1 MASHARE
8 PEPRKP
14 VGTLYR
20 RGAKGKCNRQ
30 HRWQSLPLS
39 LSRHRVTRKRPTF
52 FSLARRTLHPVWEY
66 PSLVFKA
73 AGTRRR
79 LFPIG
84 VQCSAIIITLRAH
97 CGNNRRFPIR
107 LSAEN
112 VVEGTPWFIQRLKSA
127 ERMLTYLH
135 RRGVNVKKWR
145 RGEAGTGPRREHG
158 RIRSCERDTAAGR
171 GPEREIRK
179 RRLAPA
185 LCPDW
190 RPVPSACAVVRQE
203 QLATHRTKV
212 GDE

>member
-30 HRWQSLPLS
+30 HHWQSLPLS
-39 LSRHRVTRKRPTF
+39 LSRHHVTRKRPTF

-135 RRGVNVKKWR
+135 RRGVNVKKNSAEER
-145 RGEAGTGPRREHG
+145 LEQGLEESMAGSDPVSATQPQ
-158 RIRSCERDTAAGR
+158 AAD
-171 GPEREIRK
+171 PNAKSESE
-179 RRLAPA
+179 
-185 LCPDW
+185 D
-190 RPVPSACAVVRQE
+190 
-203 QLATHRTKV
+203 
-212 GDE
+212 